1 MNCPNAYLTIPGLS
15 GETETETEIVQEID
29 KLEQGLWT
37 RRDQSTSNYYGS
49 TSLADLRY
57 ISFVQCSLCL
67 MLFPWS
73 WQSVGM
79 SKNRFPRFRDRTTG
93 ADSHVLE
100 PVLNKEF
107 PASSLNVMRVMEAI
121 TSRRYLAFLCEA
133 AILLTIFCTCCEPEE
148 P

>member
-93 ADSHVLE
+93 PGTGSE
-100 PVLNKEF
+100 Q
-107 PASSLNVMRVMEAI
+107 RVSCIIFNCDEGNGSDYFQAV
-121 TSRRYLAFLCEA
+121 SG
-133 AILLTIFCTCCEPEE
+133 ILM
-148 P
+148 